1 MFRVSSSDEAVGVDD
16 FVLLENHTDPEAFL
30 DNLRVRY
37 NANIIYV
44 RYIYIYTIFNAYII
58 FKRTSYQKF
67 ENLYYIIIV

>member
-44 RYIYIYTIFNAYII
+44 RYIYKYAVMRGLEMII
-58 FKRTSYQKF
+58 DTKKK
-67 ENLYYIIIV
+67 NN